1 MTELAK
7 IVGLGAAAA
16 TITLLF
22 APPGVVYLAAFIV
35 LVPMFG
41 IGLRFALRSL
51 GGRLRDFLEAVE
63 SVSRLMAKASPQSPK
78 FSPDRGAGADLG
90 FAVERSSAV
99 PSPNAEKQDRV
110 SIDQGRE

>member
-41 IGLRFALRSL
+41 IGLRFALRGF
-51 GGRLRDFLEAVE
+51 GGRLRGSLGVLA
-63 SVSRLMAKASPQSPK
+63 SMAQLMAKTSPQNPK

-99 PSPNAEKQDRV
+99 PSPNAEKQDRI